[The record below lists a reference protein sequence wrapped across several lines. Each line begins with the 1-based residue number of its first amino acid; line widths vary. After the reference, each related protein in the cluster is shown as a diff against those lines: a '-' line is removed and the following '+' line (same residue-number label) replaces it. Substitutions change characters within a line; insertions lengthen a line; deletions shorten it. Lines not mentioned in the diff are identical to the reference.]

1 MKILHTS
8 DWHIG
13 RRLKEHDRFDEFRKF
28 FAWLEDL
35 INRENIDVL
44 LVAGDVFDN
53 TTPSVQS
60 QDIYYNFLSR
70 LARSSCRHTIIISGN
85 HDSPAFIDA
94 PSELL
99 ALNNIHVIGQACE
112 NPEDEI
118 ITLYDANNNPE
129 LIICAVPY
137 LRDRDVRKA
146 ANVYDNFEDIER
158 ALKFGIKQH
167 YERVFV
173 QAAKFSEVP
182 VIAMG
187 HLFIHNSKIIKG
199 EGVRALYVGTAIE
212 IESSVFP
219 ANIIYTA
226 LGHLHSPQTAGREN
240 IRYSG
245 SPIAMTFGECETQ
258 KSVTVIELEDGKALT
273 REIPVPVF
281 QRLERISGDM
291 NHIISEIRTL
301 ALADESIWLEITY
314 TGQEFIGDL
323 QERLAGV
330 MKEFPKLE
338 ILSIYNEGGRALEA
352 QNTDN
357 TIPEGLEKITPMQML
372 EMCFDENKTPK
383 GQRKTLMTLYQ
394 EILREMGIDY

>member
-35 INRENIDVL
+35 INCEKIDVL

-70 LARSSCRHTIIISGN
+70 LARSSCRHTVIISGN

-137 LRDRDVRKA
+137 LRDRDVRTS
-146 ANVYDNFEDIER
+146 DNDNNNLDQ
-158 ALKFGIKQH
+158 ALRDGINHH
-167 YERVFV
+167 YERVF
-173 QAAKFSEVP
+173 AGISNPSGLP
-182 VIAMG
+182 VIAMA
-187 HLFIHNSKIIKG
+187 HLFIHNGRVVQG
-199 EGVRALYVGTAIE
+199 EGIRSLYVGTALE
-212 IESSVFP
+212 VESSIFP
-219 ANIIYTA
+219 DYVTYTA
-226 LGHLHSPQTAGREN
+226 LGHLHSAQRAGREN

>member
-1 MKILHTS
+1 GI
-8 DWHIG
+8 
-13 RRLKEHDRFDEFRKF
+13 
-28 FAWLEDL
+28 
-35 INRENIDVL
+35 
-44 LVAGDVFDN
+44 
-53 TTPSVQS
+53 
-60 QDIYYNFLSR
+60 
-70 LARSSCRHTIIISGN
+70 RS
-85 HDSPAFIDA
+85 
-94 PSELL
+94 
-99 ALNNIHVIGQACE
+99 
-112 NPEDEI
+112 
-118 ITLYDANNNPE
+118 
-129 LIICAVPY
+129 
-137 LRDRDVRKA
+137 
-146 ANVYDNFEDIER
+146 
-158 ALKFGIKQH
+158 
-167 YERVFV
+167 
-173 QAAKFSEVP
+173 
-182 VIAMG
+182 
-187 HLFIHNSKIIKG
+187 
-199 EGVRALYVGTAIE
+199 LYVGTALE
-212 IESSVFP
+212 VESSIFP
-219 ANIIYTA
+219 DYVTYTA
-226 LGHLHSPQTAGREN
+226 LGHLHSAQKAGREN

-383 GQRKTLMTLYQ
+383 GQRNTLMTLYQ

>member
-28 FAWLEDL
+28 FAWLEGI
-35 INRENIDVL
+35 INREKIDVL
-44 LVAGDVFDN
+44 LAAGDVFDN
-53 TTPSVQS
+53 TTPSVQA

-70 LARSSCRHTIIISGN
+70 LARSSCRHAVIISGN

-99 ALNNIHVIGQACE
+99 ELNNIHVIGQACE

-118 ITLYDANNNPE
+118 ITLNDADNNPE
-129 LIICAVPY
+129 LIVCAVPY
-137 LRDRDVRKA
+137 LRDRDVRTSE
-146 ANVYDNFEDIER
+146 NDSSNLNQ
-158 ALKFGIKQH
+158 ALGDGINHH
-167 YERVFV
+167 YERVF
-173 QAAKFSEVP
+173 AGIANPSGLP

-187 HLFIHNSKIIKG
+187 HLFIHNGRVAQG
-199 EGVRALYVGTAIE
+199 EGIRSLYVGTALE
-212 IESSVFP
+212 VESSIFP
-219 ANIIYTA
+219 DYITYTA
-226 LGHLHSPQTAGREN
+226 LGHLHSPQTAGRGN

-245 SPIAMTFGECETQ
+245 SPIAMTFGECGTQ
-258 KSVTVIELEDGKALT
+258 KSVTIIELNEGKALT
-273 REIPVPVF
+273 CEIPVPVF

-291 NHIISEIRTL
+291 NQIIAEIRTL

-323 QERLAGV
+323 QERLSSV

-338 ILSIYNEGGRALEA
+338 VLSIYNEGGRTLEA
-352 QNTDN
+352 HNTDN
-357 TIPEGLEKITPMQML
+357 SIPEGLENINPMQML
-372 EMCFDENKTPK
+372 EMCFDENNTPK
-383 GQRKTLMTLYQ
+383 GQRKIFEDLYQ
-394 EILREMGIDY
+394 EILREMEIDY

>member
-28 FAWLEDL
+28 FSWLEEL
-35 INRENIDVL
+35 INREKIDVL

-53 TTPSVQS
+53 TTPSVQA

-70 LARSSCRHTIIISGN
+70 LARSSCRHSVIISGN

-99 ALNNIHVIGQACE
+99 ALNNIHVIGQTCE

-118 ITLYDANNNPE
+118 ITLTDANNNPE
-129 LIICAVPY
+129 LIVCAVPY
-137 LRDRDVRKA
+137 LRDRDVRTS
-146 ANVYDNFEDIER
+146 DNEDSNLNQ
-158 ALKFGIKQH
+158 ALRDGINHH
-167 YERVFV
+167 YERVFAA
-173 QAAKFSEVP
+173 AAKSQGLP
-182 VIAMG
+182 VISMG
-187 HLFIHNSKIIKG
+187 HLFIHNGRVAQG
-199 EGVRALYVGTAIE
+199 EGIRSLYVGTALE
-212 IESSVFP
+212 VESSIFP
-219 ANIIYTA
+219 DYITYTA

-245 SPIAMTFGECETQ
+245 SPIAMTFGECETP
-258 KSVTVIELEDGKALT
+258 KSVTIVELSEGKALT
-273 REIPVPVF
+273 HEIPVPVF

-291 NHIISEIRTL
+291 NHIIAELRTL

-323 QERLAGV
+323 QERLGSV

-338 ILSIYNEGGRALEA
+338 ILSIYNEGGKNS
-352 QNTDN
+352 QNSESIN
-357 TIPEGLEKITPMQML
+357 AIPEGLEKINPLQML

-383 GQRKTLMTLYQ
+383 EQRIIFANLYQ
-394 EILREMGIDY
+394 EILREMEINY

>member
-28 FAWLEDL
+28 FGWLEDL
-35 INRENIDVL
+35 INREKIDVL

-53 TTPSVQS
+53 TTPSVQA

-70 LARSSCRHTIIISGN
+70 LAKSKCRHTVIISGN

-99 ALNNIHVIGQACE
+99 KLNNIHVIGQACE

-118 ITLYDANNNPE
+118 ITLHDPD
-129 LIICAVPY
+129 LIVCAVPY

-146 ANVYDNFEDIER
+146 NASDNFEDIER
-158 ALKFGIKQH
+158 ALKYGIKQH
-167 YERVFV
+167 YERVFTRV
-173 QAAKFSEVP
+173 KSDNSNNLP

-187 HLFIHNSKIIKG
+187 HLFIHNSRIIHG
-199 EGVRALYVGTAIE
+199 EGVRALYVGTAVE
-212 IESSVFP
+212 VESSIFP
-219 ANIIYTA
+219 EYITYTA
-226 LGHLHSPQTAGREN
+226 LGHLHSAQKAGRDN

-258 KSVTVIELEDGKALT
+258 KSVTIIELEDGKALT

-281 QRLERISGDM
+281 QILKRISGDM
-291 NHIISEIRTL
+291 NHIIAEIRTL
-301 ALADESIWLEITY
+301 ALADKSIWLEITY
-314 TGQEFIGDL
+314 NGQEFIGDL
-323 QERLAGV
+323 QERLGRLI
-330 MKEFPKLE
+330 KDFPKLE
-338 ILSIYNEGGRALEA
+338 ILSIYNEGGRALKA
-352 QNTDN
+352 DN
-357 TIPEGLEKITPMQML
+357 ADNSIPEGLENISPMQML
-372 EMCFDENKTPK
+372 EMCFDANKIAK
-383 GQRKTLMTLYQ
+383 SERKNLTALYQ
-394 EILREMGIDY
+394 EILREMEIDY

>member
-28 FAWLEDL
+28 FAWLEGI
-35 INRENIDVL
+35 INREKIDVL
-44 LVAGDVFDN
+44 LAAGDVFDN
-53 TTPSVQS
+53 TTPSVQA

-70 LARSSCRHTIIISGN
+70 LARSSCRHAVIISGN

-99 ALNNIHVIGQACE
+99 ELNNIHVIGQACE

-118 ITLYDANNNPE
+118 ITLNDADNNPE
-129 LIICAVPY
+129 LIVCAVPY
-137 LRDRDVRKA
+137 LRDRDVRTSE
-146 ANVYDNFEDIER
+146 NDSSNLNQ
-158 ALKFGIKQH
+158 ALRDGINRH
-167 YERVFV
+167 YERVF
-173 QAAKFSEVP
+173 AGIANPSGLP

-187 HLFIHNSKIIKG
+187 HLFIHNGRVAQG
-199 EGVRALYVGTAIE
+199 EGIRSLYVGTALE
-212 IESSVFP
+212 VESSIFP
-219 ANIIYTA
+219 DYITYTA
-226 LGHLHSPQTAGREN
+226 LGHLHSPQTAGRGN

-245 SPIAMTFGECETQ
+245 SPIAMTFGECGTQ
-258 KSVTVIELEDGKALT
+258 KSVTIIELNEGKALT
-273 REIPVPVF
+273 CEIPVPVF

-291 NHIISEIRTL
+291 NQIIAEIRTL

-323 QERLAGV
+323 QERLSSV

-338 ILSIYNEGGRALEA
+338 VLSVYNEGGRTLEA
-352 QNTDN
+352 HNTDN
-357 TIPEGLEKITPMQML
+357 SIPEGLENINPMQML

-383 GQRKTLMTLYQ
+383 GQRKIFEDLYQ
-394 EILREMGIDY
+394 EILREMEIDY